1 MLKDRIREYEPLWGS
16 WYFEEFLGKGSFG
29 NVYKISKE
37 ELSYKYTSAVKI
49 ISIPT
54 EDQYREAIANI
65 SADRKAMHAYF
76 SDVVKNIVNEV
87 NVLYKLRGNTNILN
101 YEDHMVIEKEN
112 EFGWEILV
120 RMELADSLPEYLSK
134 STFTREQV
142 VRLGIDI
149 CSGLDACI
157 SEGIIHRD
165 IKEENIFVTGK
176 GVFKLGDFGIAKELS
191 KSGRAASSKGT
202 PLYMAPEVYKRE
214 KYDNTVDIYSLGM
227 VMYKLLNNNR
237 LPFMPPYP
245 EEIKY
250 VDNEEAL
257 IKRLSGEPIPLPQ
270 NAGDMVK
277 GIILKACYYDPGMRY
292 QIPKDMKRD
301 LETALGEMNAEE
313 RNETVSAVRPKKA
326 YTGTEFISP
335 QSIENIEDTVLMDE
349 MVSDRSDK
357 AEVINPEKKQEIQ
370 SKMAQDKNLN
380 TSGTEKVIERII
392 GTQIIA
398 VAGIMNRVGTTHTAI
413 NIAQFLNGKGYCSA
427 LFEMHES
434 QTFQSIRRAYKE
446 VEDKEL
452 GFSLAGIDYYPYS
465 QYTKMSDLMGRG
477 YNYIILDMGI
487 YEDCD
492 KEEFRRA
499 NQRIIVSGAKDW
511 EIMRLEEMLKVSGDP
526 DTCAFYFTFADKD
539 NFRIITSG
547 MKENKCFLA
556 PYNPQVFEVSE
567 ETAVTLQQMLQE
579 VLPGSEKKK
588 KKNRVYTIHRNPLS
602 ADKMRPSSKEQL
614 YIDDDRFE
622 IILPSNKKGR
632 FTTLRYLIIVLTIT
646 GGATLLIFLIMLVL
660 KGKPEFDFSLF

>member
-1 MLKDRIREYEPLWGS
+1 MLKDRIKEYEPLWGS
-16 WYFEEFLGKGSFG
+16 WYFEGFLGKGSFG

-37 ELSYKYTSAVKI
+37 ELGYKYTSAVKI

-65 SADRKAMHAYF
+65 SADQKAMHAYF

-112 EFGWEILV
+112 ELGWDILV
-120 RMELADSLPEYLSK
+120 RMELADSLPQHLSK

-191 KSGRAASSKGT
+191 RSGRAASSKGT

-214 KYDNTVDIYSLGM
+214 KYDSTVDIYSLGM

-250 VDNEEAL
+250 IDNEEAL
-257 IKRLSGEPIPLPQ
+257 IKRLSGEPIPLPE
-270 NAGDMVK
+270 NAGDKVK
-277 GIILKACYYDPGMRY
+277 GIILKACYYDPCMRY
-292 QIPKDMKRD
+292 QNPKDMKRD
-301 LETALGEMNAEE
+301 LETALEEMSAEE
-313 RNETVSAVRPKKA
+313 RNETVSAVRPQKA
-326 YTGTEFISP
+326 SAGTEIISP
-335 QSIENIEDTVLMDE
+335 QVENIEDTVLMDE
-349 MVSDRSDK
+349 MVSDLSDK
-357 AEVINPEKKQEIQ
+357 AEKINSGKKEQTQ
-370 SKMAQDKNLN
+370 SKAAQYNNLN
-380 TSGTEKVIERII
+380 SSGTEKVIERII

-427 LFEMHES
+427 IFEMHDS

-446 VEDKEL
+446 IEDREL
-452 GFSLAGIDYYPYS
+452 GFALAGIDYYPYS

-477 YNYIILDMGI
+477 YNYIILDMGV

-499 NQRIIVSGAKDW
+499 NQRIIVSGVKDW
-511 EIMRLEEMLKVSGDP
+511 EIMRLEEILKVSGD
-526 DTCAFYFTFADKD
+526 TGLGVFYFTLADKD
-539 NFRIITSG
+539 NFRIITNG
-547 MKENKCFLA
+547 MKENRCFLA

-567 ETAVTLQQMLQE
+567 ETAAALQQMLQE
-579 VLPGSEKKK
+579 VLPGSETKK
-588 KKNRVYTIHRNPLS
+588 KKNRVHTIHRNPLT
-602 ADKMRPSSKEQL
+602 ADKIRSSSKEQF
-614 YIDDDRFE
+614 YMDEDRYE
-622 IILPSNKKGR
+622 IMLSSNKKGG
-632 FTTLRYLIIVLTIT
+632 FNALRYLIIVLIIT

-660 KGKPEFDFSLF
+660 KGKPEFNFSLF